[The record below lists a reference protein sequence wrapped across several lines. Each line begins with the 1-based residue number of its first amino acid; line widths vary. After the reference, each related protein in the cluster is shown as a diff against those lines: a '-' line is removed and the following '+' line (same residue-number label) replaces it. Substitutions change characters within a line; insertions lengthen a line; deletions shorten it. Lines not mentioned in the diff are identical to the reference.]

1 MTECKFKV
9 GDEIVT
15 HQGGGVTCA
24 KVLKVYGNGLLDL
37 SVYRPKLGKLSNVP
51 SGGWELIAKQTARC
65 KKPPQAD

>member
-24 KVLKVYGNGLLDL
+24 KVLKVHGNGFLDL
-37 SVYRPKLGKLSNVP
+37 SVSRPKLGTWNNVP
-51 SGGWELIAKQTARC
+51 SGGWELVIKHTRC